1 MISGTHANADTTDR
15 DRLVLVADAFS
26 EGRLLADL
34 RRRYP
39 DLHVTECDSY
49 LSAILEISRRPARA
63 VIACVDAALSQPEHA
78 AAGLRRAAPPGTR
91 VVFCC
96 TPEAEPVVREM
107 TPRSADYVIYPLEG
121 RELDNAIGYGRIV
134 ARPSLTGDA
143 PPTLAVKELAGIADA
158 LGTLGGKPMALIEH
172 LARLIRTAMQARGV
186 TVIVEGA
193 VATAGDV
200 VTRPVLSAPLTD
212 ESGIIGQVTVAERAG
227 GPYAPA
233 DVERLTHYA
242 SLGAHLLT
250 AASRL
255 RKTRELAET
264 DECSGLRNR
273 RHLFARLAAI
283 LAQAREDRFP
293 VTVLLFDVDDFKTYN
308 DAYGH
313 DAGDEIIR
321 VIGTLFQDNCRDQD
335 VVARYGG
342 DEFAVVFWD
351 PEGPRSSGSSHP
363 GCALTVLD
371 RVKAA
376 LQSQPIPGA
385 GSGRITISGGLAT
398 YPWDGDGVE
407 LLIRRADEA
416 LLAAKR
422 AGKNR
427 IFLIGGEQPSEPRRT

>member
-1 MISGTHANADTTDR
+1 VISATHANADTTDR

-39 DLHVTECDSY
+39 DLHVTECDTY

-78 AAGLRRAAPPGTR
+78 LAGLRRAARAGTK

-96 TPEAEPVVREM
+96 APEAEPVVREFA
-107 TPRSADYVIYPLEG
+107 PAEADYVIYPIDG
-121 RELDNAIGYGRIV
+121 RELDNAIGYGRI
-134 ARPSLTGDA
+134 ASRPSPASEASAALAAEELT
-143 PPTLAVKELAGIADA
+143 GIADSLA
-158 LGTLGGKPMALIEH
+158 ALGGKPIGLIER
-172 LARLIRTAMQARGV
+172 LAGLVRVALRARGV
-186 TVIVEGA
+186 TIIVEGA
-193 VATAGDV
+193 VATSGDV
-200 VTRPVLSAPLTD
+200 VTRPVLTAPLTG
-212 ESGIIGQVTVAERAG
+212 ESGVIGQITVGERTDR
-227 GPYAPA
+227 PYAPA

-273 RHLFARLAAI
+273 RHLFTRLAAI

-351 PEGPRSSGSSHP
+351 PEGPRSSGSAHP

-371 RVKAA
+371 RVKVA

-427 IFLIGGEQPSEPRRT
+427 IFLIGGEHPAEPRPM